1 MAAAPVGVAAK
12 ASTATTA
19 AKFQVSS
26 SFQAPSFAMR
36 PFCSV
41 SAYSAE
47 ETLKL
52 VSLLLVLERTIVLP
66 QIDAINDKFAEAR
79 DEIEM
84 ATEDAETVYFN
95 ESAET
100 AREVTNEC
108 ITLWKQLLEKVSPET
123 KVQLQ
128 RSMGLKLEQL
138 KEEVKLLDHLH
149 DDH

>member
-1 MAAAPVGVAAK
+1 MSLLAVRKMAAAPVGVAAK

-47 ETLKL
+47 
-52 VSLLLVLERTIVLP
+52 
-66 QIDAINDKFAEAR
+66 IDAINDKFAEAR